1 MIHETPLS
9 LANGLFAMATQPET
23 PTGLPVVVLLNA
35 GLVHRVGP
43 FRLYVTL
50 ARTLAAAGF
59 PVVRFDQ
66 PGVGDAPNKDD
77 PDEAGVVSRIFDEL
91 AAILYTNDFIVGGLC
106 AAADLAWRVA
116 HQDKR
121 VRGLLLLDPVAL
133 GGFWFQLGKLRLFMR
148 RKASTWLA
156 MIQRSFNRKKPA
168 NTDFRD
174 WPKPEEVRGEF
185 EKFIADG
192 IAVLAIYTGGAAPY
206 FTHAR
211 QIEGTFGNAARD
223 PRVQF
228 EYWPEC
234 DHTFMLSA
242 DQARL
247 IDTIRQWSVKYFA
260 AKKAAAPVTFSAGA
274 ASPAPTPAVRAQR

>member
-1 MIHETPLS
+1 MIRETPLS

-43 FRLYVTL
+43 FRLYVPL

-66 PGVGDAPNKDD
+66 PGVGDVPNKDD
-77 PDEAGVVSRIFDEL
+77 PDEAAVMSRIFDEL
-91 AAILYTNDFIVGGLC
+91 AGILYTNDFIVGGLC
-106 AAADLAWRVA
+106 AAADLAWGVA
-116 HQDKR
+116 HKDKR

-133 GGFWFQLGKLRLFMR
+133 GGFWFQLGKIRLFMR
-148 RKASTWLA
+148 RKASTWLS

-211 QIEGTFGNAARD
+211 QIDRTFGNAAHD
-223 PRVQF
+223 PRAQF

-247 IDTIRQWSVKYFA
+247 IDTIRRWSVKYFA
-260 AKKAAAPVTFSAGA
+260 PRKAVASAAFSASA
-274 ASPAPTPAVRAQR
+274 AGPVPTPAVRAR

>member
-1 MIHETPLS
+1 MIRETPLA
-9 LANGLFAMATQPET
+9 LANGLFAMTTQPET

-43 FRLYVTL
+43 FRLYVAL

-77 PDEAGVVSRIFDEL
+77 PDEAGVVSRVFDEL
-91 AAILYTNDFIVGGLC
+91 SAMLYTNEFIVGGLC
-106 AAADLAWRVA
+106 AAADLSWHVA
-116 HQDKR
+116 HEDRR

-133 GGFWFQLGKLRLFMR
+133 GGFWFQLGKARLFMR

-156 MIQRSFNRKKPA
+156 MILRSLNRKKPA

-174 WPKPEEVRGEF
+174 WPKPDEIRGEF
-185 EKFIADG
+185 EKFIADN

-211 QIEGTFGNAARD
+211 QIGATFGDAAND

-242 DQARL
+242 DQMKL
-247 IDTIRQWSVKYFA
+247 IDTIRRWSIKHFA
-260 AKKAAAPVTFSAGA
+260 PKKAAAPAAVPAA
-274 ASPAPTPAVRAQR
+274 ASDVASAASGRR

>member
-1 MIHETPLS
+1 M
-9 LANGLFAMATQPET
+9 
-23 PTGLPVVVLLNA
+23 
-35 GLVHRVGP
+35 
-43 FRLYVTL
+43 
-50 ARTLAAAGF
+50 
-59 PVVRFDQ
+59 
-66 PGVGDAPNKDD
+66 
-77 PDEAGVVSRIFDEL
+77 
-91 AAILYTNDFIVGGLC
+91 
-106 AAADLAWRVA
+106 
-116 HQDKR
+116 
-121 VRGLLLLDPVAL
+121 RGLLLLDPVAL
-133 GGFWFQLGKLRLFMR
+133 GGFWFQLGKIRLFMR
-148 RKASTWLA
+148 RKPSTWLS

-211 QIEGTFGNAARD
+211 QIDTTFGNAAHDARA
-223 PRVQF
+223 QF

-247 IDTIRQWSVKYFA
+247 IDTIRRWSVKYFA
-260 AKKAAAPVTFSAGA
+260 PKKAAVPAAVPVTDIASAA
-274 ASPAPTPAVRAQR
+274 ASSRR

>member
-1 MIHETPLS
+1 MIRETPIV
-9 LANGLFAMATQPET
+9 LANGLFAMASQPEA

-43 FRLYVTL
+43 FRLYVPL

-116 HQDKR
+116 HQDRR

-148 RKASTWLA
+148 RKPSTWLA
-156 MIQRSFNRKKPA
+156 MIRRSFNRKKPA

-174 WPKPEEVRGEF
+174 WPKPDEVRSELA
-185 EKFIADG
+185 KFVADG

-211 QIEGTFGNAARD
+211 QIERTFGATARD
-223 PRVQF
+223 PHVQF

-234 DHTFMLSA
+234 DHTFMLSN

-247 IDTIRQWSVKYFA
+247 IDTIRRWSVAHFSPR
-260 AKKAAAPVTFSAGA
+260 KAAAAVSSSSGD

>member
-1 MIHETPLS
+1 MIRETPLS

-23 PTGLPVVVLLNA
+23 PSGLPVVVLLNA

-43 FRLYVTL
+43 FRLYVPL

-77 PDEAGVVSRIFDEL
+77 PDEARVMSRIFDEL
-91 AAILYTNDFIVGGLC
+91 AGILYTNDFIVGGLC

-116 HQDKR
+116 HQDRR

-133 GGFWFQLGKLRLFMR
+133 GGFWFQLGKIRLFMR
-148 RKASTWLA
+148 RKASTWLS

-174 WPKPEEVRGEF
+174 WPKSEEVRAEF

-211 QIEGTFGNAARD
+211 QIDTTFGGAARD
-223 PRVQF
+223 PRAQF

-234 DHTFMLSA
+234 DHTFMLST

-247 IDTIRQWSVKYFA
+247 IDTIKRWSIKYFA
-260 AKKAAAPVTFSAGA
+260 PQKAAAPAAISAGVTDIASAA
-274 ASPAPTPAVRAQR
+274 ASGRH

>member
-1 MIHETPLS
+1 MIRETPLS

-23 PTGLPVVVLLNA
+23 PAGRPVVVLLNA

-43 FRLYVTL
+43 FRLYVPL

-77 PDEAGVVSRIFDEL
+77 PDETGVVSRILDEL
-91 AAILYTNDFIVGGLC
+91 AAALHTNDFIVGGLC
-106 AAADLAWRVA
+106 AAADLAWSVA
-116 HQDKR
+116 REDRR

-133 GGFWFQLGKLRLFMR
+133 GGFWFQVGKLRLFMR
-148 RKASTWLA
+148 RRVSTWLS
-156 MIQRSFNRKKPA
+156 MIVRAFNRKKPA

-174 WPKPEEVRGEF
+174 WPKPADVRSEF
-185 EKFIADG
+185 EQFIRDG

-211 QIEGTFGNAARD
+211 QIETTFGAAARD
-223 PRVQF
+223 ARVQF

-247 IDTIRQWSVKYFA
+247 IDTIRQWSVRHFA
-260 AKKAAAPVTFSAGA
+260 AKKVPSAAFSTDVESAAPAR
-274 ASPAPTPAVRAQR
+274 VRAER

>member
-1 MIHETPLS
+1 MIRETPLS
-9 LANGLFAMATQPET
+9 LANGLFAMTTQPDT
-23 PTGLPVVVLLNA
+23 PTGLPIVVLLNA

-43 FRLYVTL
+43 FRLYVPL

-91 AAILYTNDFIVGGLC
+91 AANLYTNDFIVGGLC
-106 AAADLAWRVA
+106 AAADLAWRVG
-116 HQDKR
+116 HQDRR
-121 VRGLLLLDPVAL
+121 VRGLLLLDPVAG
-133 GGFWFQLGKLRLFMR
+133 GGFWFQLGKLRLFIR
-148 RKASTWLA
+148 RKPSTWFA
-156 MIQRSFNRKKPA
+156 MIQRLFNRRGPA

-174 WPKPEEVRGEF
+174 WPAPEDVRGEF
-185 EKFIADG
+185 EKFIADD

-211 QIEGTFGNAARD
+211 QFGTTFGVAAED
-223 PRVQF
+223 PHVQF

-247 IDTIRQWSVKYFA
+247 IDTVKRWCVKCFA
-260 AKKAAAPVTFSAGA
+260 PKKAAAADYSSAVAGA
-274 ASPAPTPAVRAQR
+274 AATVEARR

>member
-1 MIHETPLS
+1 MIRETPLP
-9 LANGLFAMATQPET
+9 LANGLFAMASQPET

-43 FRLYVTL
+43 FRLYVPL

-77 PDEAGVVSRIFDEL
+77 PDEARVVSRIFDEL
-91 AAILYTNDFIVGGLC
+91 AANLYTNDFIVGGLC
-106 AAADLAWRVA
+106 AAADLGWRVA

-156 MIQRSFNRKKPA
+156 MIQRLFNRKKPA

-174 WPKPEEVRGEF
+174 WPKPEEVRSEF
-185 EKFIADG
+185 KQFIADG

-211 QIEGTFGNAARD
+211 QIESTFGDAARN

-247 IDTIRQWSVKYFA
+247 IGTIKQWSIKYFA
-260 AKKAAAPVTFSAGA
+260 PKNATAPVTFSAD
-274 ASPAPTPAVRAQR
+274 ASNPVPTPAARAQR

>member
-1 MIHETPLS
+1 MIRETPLS

-23 PTGLPVVVLLNA
+23 STGLPVVVLLNA

-43 FRLYVTL
+43 FRLYVPL

-77 PDEAGVVSRIFDEL
+77 PDEARVMSRIFDEL
-91 AAILYTNDFIVGGLC
+91 AGILYTNDFIVGGLC

-116 HQDKR
+116 HQDRR

-133 GGFWFQLGKLRLFMR
+133 GGFWFQLGKIRLFMR
-148 RKASTWLA
+148 RKASTWLS

-174 WPKPEEVRGEF
+174 WPKSEEVRAEF

-211 QIEGTFGNAARD
+211 QIDTTFGAAARD
-223 PRVQF
+223 LRAQF

-247 IDTIRQWSVKYFA
+247 IDTIKRWSIKYFA
-260 AKKAAAPVTFSAGA
+260 PQKAAAPAAISTSVSDIASAA
-274 ASPAPTPAVRAQR
+274 ASGRH

>member
-1 MIHETPLS
+1 MIRETPLALS
-9 LANGLFAMATQPET
+9 NGLFAMASQPET
-23 PTGLPVVVLLNA
+23 PSGLPVVVLLNA

-66 PGVGDAPNKDD
+66 PGVGDAPNKED
-77 PDEAGVVSRIFDEL
+77 PDEAGVVARVFDEL

-106 AAADLAWRVA
+106 AAADLSWRVA

-133 GGFWFQLGKLRLFMR
+133 GGFWSKIGKIRLFMR
-148 RKASTWLA
+148 RKPSTWLA
-156 MIQRSFNRKKPA
+156 MIRRSISRGGKPA

-174 WPKPEEVRGEF
+174 WPKPDEIRTEF
-185 EKFIADG
+185 EKFVSDN

-211 QIEGTFGNAARD
+211 QIGATFGSAASD

-234 DHTFMLSA
+234 DHTFMLSG

-247 IDTIRQWSVKYFA
+247 IDTIRQWSSRRFA
-260 AKKAAAPVTFSAGA
+260 PKKAAAPAAVPAGVTGRPPAA
-274 ASPAPTPAVRAQR
+274 ASGGR

>member
-1 MIHETPLS
+1 MIRETPIT
-9 LANGLFAMATQPET
+9 LANGLFAMATQPDA

-43 FRLYVTL
+43 FRLYVPL

-91 AAILYTNDFIVGGLC
+91 AAILYTNEFIVGGLC
-106 AAADLAWRVA
+106 AAADLGWRVA
-116 HQDKR
+116 HRDKR

-133 GGFWFQLGKLRLFMR
+133 GGWWFQLGKLRLFMR
-148 RKASTWLA
+148 RKPSTWLA
-156 MIQRSFNRKKPA
+156 MIQRSFNRRKPA
-168 NTDFRD
+168 SADFRD
-174 WPKPEEVRGEF
+174 WPKPEEVRSEF
-185 EKFIADG
+185 AKFVADG

-211 QIEGTFGNAARD
+211 QIESTFGEAARD
-223 PRVQF
+223 PRVEF

-234 DHTFMLSA
+234 DHTFMLSG

-247 IDTIRQWSVKYFA
+247 IETIRRWSVKYFVP
-260 AKKAAAPVTFSAGA
+260 KKAAATVSLSSDA

>member
-1 MIHETPLS
+1 MIRETPLA
-9 LANGLFAMATQPET
+9 LANGLFAMVSQPET

-43 FRLYVTL
+43 FRLYVPL
-50 ARTLAAAGF
+50 GRTLAAAGF

-91 AAILYTNDFIVGGLC
+91 AANLHSNDFIVGGLC

-148 RKASTWLA
+148 RKPSTWLA

-168 NTDFRD
+168 NADFRD
-174 WPKPEEVRGEF
+174 WPKPDEVRSEF
-185 EKFIADG
+185 ARFLSDG

-211 QIEGTFGNAARD
+211 QIEATFGEGARD

-234 DHTFMLSA
+234 DHTFMHSA

-247 IDTIRQWSVKYFA
+247 IETIRSWSVRYFA
-260 AKKAAAPVTFSAGA
+260 SKKATVSPSSAA
-274 ASPAPTPAVRAQR
+274 ASPAPTPAVRARR